1 MTASTRVP
9 GQETPGQESVVPSAP
24 TPGEP
29 APLAGRVAI
38 VTGAGKPTG
47 MGAAV
52 AARLRELGAD
62 VAALDVQLPGAL
74 PPGVR
79 GYACDVMDRDAVAR
93 TVERVAEELGPPT
106 IVINC
111 AGMDRL
117 SPHTW
122 DMADDDWRRVVGV
135 NLDGAWWVTSA
146 AVPHM
151 QDAGFGRVV
160 FISSNAA
167 RIGGFGVGHSPAY
180 SAAKAALGGLAVALS
195 SQLEADGIRVNTICS
210 GPTGTTG
217 TPPSAEERAAYEAE
231 HPLGFGTARP
241 LVDAVEYLC
250 RSSGDWISGAV
261 MNVSGGEF
269 RGF

>member
-1 MTASTRVP
+1 MTP
-9 GQETPGQESVVPSAP
+9 YAP
-24 TPGEP
+24 TAEQEIAVHPSPIESSIESRGG
-29 APLAGRVAI
+29 PLAGRVAI

-47 MGAAV
+47 MGAAI
-52 AARLRELGAD
+52 ATRLRELGAV
-62 VAALDVQLPGAL
+62 VAAFDTRIPDELSPGI
-74 PPGVR
+74 R
-79 GYACDVMDRDAVAR
+79 GYECDVVDREAVR
-93 TVERVAEELGPPT
+93 RSVAQVAQELGPPT

-122 DMADDDWRRVVGV
+122 DMEDADWQRVVGV
-135 NLDGAWWVTSA
+135 NLDGAWWVTRA

-151 QDAGFGRVV
+151 QHEGFGRVV

-217 TPPSAEERAAYEAE
+217 TPPSEEERAAYLVE
-231 HPLGFGTARP
+231 HPLGYGTAQP

-250 RSSGDWISGAV
+250 RSSGDWISGTV